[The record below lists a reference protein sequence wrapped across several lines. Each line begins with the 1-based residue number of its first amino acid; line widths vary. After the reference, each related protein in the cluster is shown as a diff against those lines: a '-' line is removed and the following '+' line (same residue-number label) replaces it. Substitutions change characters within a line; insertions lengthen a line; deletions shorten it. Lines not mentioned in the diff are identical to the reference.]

1 MCFFDQHRFACGD
14 WKWGYF
20 RQHCNREYRTGET
33 CGMKLIM
40 QTVPVTQKCKLCDK
54 IDTKQRRRSA
64 ELDRIN
70 RWKREGNKFRAS
82 IDRST
87 DMIKVL
93 DREIFD
99 LGSERQRRLQA
110 IWNGS
115 YLLGNFGEGD
125 HGLFLMK
132 RVGGGFGAI
141 TFFYIRVLILGGSD
155 WKRREAGLGLV
166 LQIKRVLLE
175 RYLSL
180 KLMLSGGNAA
190 TPFVNAR
197 GQW

>member
-1 MCFFDQHRFACGD
+1 MTLMIGYQKAQKKSNMCFFDQHRFACGD
-14 WKWGYF
+14 WKWGHF

-110 IWNGS
+110 I
-115 YLLGNFGEGD
+115 
-125 HGLFLMK
+125 
-132 RVGGGFGAI
+132 
-141 TFFYIRVLILGGSD
+141 
-155 WKRREAGLGLV
+155 
-166 LQIKRVLLE
+166 
-175 RYLSL
+175 
-180 KLMLSGGNAA
+180 
-190 TPFVNAR
+190 
-197 GQW
+197 